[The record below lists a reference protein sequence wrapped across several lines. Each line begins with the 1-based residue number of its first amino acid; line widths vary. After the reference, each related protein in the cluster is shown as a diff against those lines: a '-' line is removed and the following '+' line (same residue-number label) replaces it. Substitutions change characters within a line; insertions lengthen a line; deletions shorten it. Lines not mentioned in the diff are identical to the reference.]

1 MPTHA
6 RQAIAVAATISLV
19 LDGACSI
26 ASVGFR
32 EQAMDQAAE
41 EESLKKDILA
51 LAPFMRAHA
60 DRFSKEDL
68 AQYSAQL
75 ERFGGDPLDVV
86 AA

>member
-1 MPTHA
+1 MN
-6 RQAIAVAATISLV
+6 
-19 LDGACSI
+19 
-26 ASVGFR
+26 
-32 EQAMDQAAE
+32 QAAE
-41 EESLKKDILA
+41 EESLKDDILA

-75 ERFGGDPLDVV
+75 ERFGGDPLDAL

>member
-1 MPTHA
+1 
-6 RQAIAVAATISLV
+6 
-19 LDGACSI
+19 
-26 ASVGFR
+26 
-32 EQAMDQAAE
+32 MDQAAE